1 MPRFLAE
8 HKLPYSTEAEV
19 LAFAK
24 QMKPKIPKGF
34 SWKLTYCDFG
44 SHKFFCEWD
53 APSKEALAQAFKE
66 NSVPFDA
73 IYPAKVFNA
82 GKMGFEG

>member
-8 HKLPYSTEAEV
+8 HKLPFSTEAEL

-24 QMKPKIPKGF
+24 QMKPKVPKGF
-34 SWKLTYCDFG
+34 AWKLTYCDFG

-53 APSKEALAQAFKE
+53 APSKEALGQAFKE
-66 NSVPFDA
+66 NNVAFEA
-73 IYPAKVFNA
+73 IYPAKLFNVA
-82 GKMGFEG
+82 KMGFEG